1 MVRRILIFK
10 IRRLLPPEQIA
21 RIEEKI
27 RRDAESG
34 IVVIDPEIECF
45 LAEVDDGKIML
56 CYPTDQSRADPSV
69 LL

>member
-1 MVRRILIFK
+1 MVRKILIFE

-56 CYPTDQSRADPSV
+56 YYPTDQSRADPSV